1 MGRVRSGVD
10 ATTLLASSV
19 VAAGV
24 SGVFS
29 FATQQYLLKRK
40 EQIDYRLPARQRL
53 YQAIGP
59 LRLQLIFSARDLVR
73 RVSSHP
79 RTRWNLDPSQYYA
92 SSFMWRLLRPV
103 AIGQLIQR
111 QMTVA
116 DFAVDPA
123 SLHLLRLNAA
133 MEEALTGG
141 QVVEG
146 LSGIDW
152 GTQTQHLFGDN
163 LRVAAAKLLFEADGA
178 DRVMD
183 FAQFAGTFPNPTEE
197 PALRDLA
204 TIFVRCQQ
212 GGSLL
217 GNPVFWLRVVAY
229 TYICHSLISSQGADL
244 GFEPPPLDVQ
254 ELLARVP
261 DEQISSR
268 AGELP
273 ARFEAILAGSL

>member
-1 MGRVRSGVD
+1 MD
-10 ATTLLASSV
+10 TTTLLASSV

-24 SGVFS
+24 AGVFS

-40 EQIDYRLPARQRL
+40 EEIDYRLPARQRL

-59 LRLQLIFSARDLVR
+59 LRLQLLFSSRDLVR

-79 RTRWNLDPSQYYA
+79 GTRWNLNPSQYYA
-92 SSFMWRLLRPV
+92 SSFIWRLLRPL

-116 DFAVDPA
+116 DFSVDPP
-123 SLHLLRLNAA
+123 SLRLLRIHAA

-146 LSGIDW
+146 LSDVKW
-152 GTQTQHLFGDN
+152 GTQTQHLFSDN
-163 LRVAAAKLLFEADGA
+163 LRVAAAKLILEGNDGSA
-178 DRVMD
+178 GVMD
-183 FAQFAGTFPNPTEE
+183 FAQFATAFPNPTEE

-204 TIFVRCQQ
+204 MIFMRCEQ

-229 TYICHSLISSQGADL
+229 TYICHCLISSQGPDL
-244 GFEPPPLDVQ
+244 GFEPRQFDV
-254 ELLARVP
+254 ERLLAMVP
-261 DEQISSR
+261 DDQISSR
-268 AGELP
+268 AGVFRE
-273 ARFEAILAGSL
+273 RFDAILAESL

>member
-1 MGRVRSGVD
+1 VD
-10 ATTLLASSV
+10 TETLLVSSV

-29 FATQQYLLKRK
+29 FATQRYLLKRK
-40 EQIDYRLPARQRL
+40 AEIDYKLPARQRL

-59 LRLQLIFSARDLVR
+59 LRLQLLFSARDVVR

-79 RTRWNLDPSQYYA
+79 GTRWNLNPSQYYA
-92 SSFMWRLLRPV
+92 SSFMWRLLRPL

-116 DFAVDPA
+116 DFSVDPA
-123 SLHLLRLNAA
+123 SLRLLRFNAA

-141 QVVEG
+141 QVVED
-146 LSGIDW
+146 LSGVDW

-163 LRVAAAKLLFEADGA
+163 LRVAAAKLIFGAEDGA
-178 DRVMD
+178 DGVMD
-183 FAQFAGTFPNPTEE
+183 FAQFASAFPNPTEE

-217 GNPVFWLRVVAY
+217 GNPVFWLRVVAH
-229 TYICHSLISSQGADL
+229 TYFCHSLISSQGAGL
-244 GFEPPPLDVQ
+244 GFEHRPLDVQ
-254 ELLARVP
+254 KLLATVP
-261 DEQISSR
+261 DDQISSR
-268 AGELP
+268 AGDFP
-273 ARFEAILAGSL
+273 ARFETILARSL

>member
-1 MGRVRSGVD
+1 VD

-24 SGVFS
+24 AGVFS

-40 EQIDYRLPARQRL
+40 EQIDYKLPARQRL

-59 LRLQLIFSARDLVR
+59 LRLQLLFSARDLAR

-79 RTRWNLDPSQYYA
+79 GTRWNLNPSHYYA
-92 SSFMWRLLRPV
+92 SSFMWRLLRPL

-116 DFAVDPA
+116 DFSVDPA
-123 SLHLLRLNAA
+123 SLQLLRFNAG
-133 MEEALTGG
+133 MQEVLTGG

-146 LSGIDW
+146 LSGVDW

-163 LRVAAAKLLFEADGA
+163 LRVAAAKLFFQAEDGA
-178 DRVMD
+178 VAVMD
-183 FAQFAGTFPNPTEE
+183 FAQFAGAFPDPTEE

-204 TIFVRCQQ
+204 TIFVRCRQ

-217 GNPVFWLRVVAY
+217 GNPVFWLRIVAY
-229 TYICHSLISSQGADL
+229 TYICNSLISSQGAGL
-244 GFEPPPLDVQ
+244 GFDQRPLDVQ
-254 ELLARVP
+254 KLLAKVP

-268 AGELP
+268 AEEFP
-273 ARFEAILAGSL
+273 ERFDAILARSL